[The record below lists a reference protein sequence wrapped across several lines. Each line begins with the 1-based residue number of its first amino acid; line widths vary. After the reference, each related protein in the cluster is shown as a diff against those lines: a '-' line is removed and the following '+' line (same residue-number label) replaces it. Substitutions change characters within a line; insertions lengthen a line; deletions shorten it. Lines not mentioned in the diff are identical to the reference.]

1 MRLMPELPEIA
12 IYVECLESRLID
24 RALGA
29 IRISNPFLLRTVT
42 PPADELVGKTI
53 RSIRRIGKR
62 IALELE
68 DQYFAVFH
76 LMIAGR
82 FQWKQP
88 GAALPRKYALAAF
101 DFENGS
107 LFLTEAGTKRRASLH
122 FVHGE
127 NSLQSFAKG
136 GIEIFSS
143 SAEVFIESM
152 KRENHTVKRALTD
165 PRIISGI
172 GNSYSDEILHAAGL
186 SPFKQTKHMSDEE
199 LTHLFESAVSILSY
213 WIEEL
218 RRRTGEQFPG
228 KVTAFKEGL
237 SVHGRFQEPCPV
249 CATSIQRIRYA
260 ENECNY
266 CPTCQTEG
274 KLLADRALS
283 ALLKSDW
290 PKSLDELERLHSKM
304 TSN

>member
-1 MRLMPELPEIA
+1 MPELPEIA
-12 IYVECLESRLID
+12 IYVECLESRIVG
-24 RALGA
+24 RRLGA

-53 RSIRRIGKR
+53 RSVQRIGKR

-107 LFLTEAGTKRRASLH
+107 LFLTEAGTKHRASLH
-122 FVHGE
+122 LVHGQD
-127 NSLQSFAKG
+127 SLQSFTRG
-136 GIEIFSS
+136 GIEIFSC

-152 KRENHTVKRALTD
+152 KRKNHTVKRALTD

-186 SPFKQTKHMSDEE
+186 SPFKQTRHMNDEE
-199 LTHLFESAVSILSY
+199 LTHLFESAVSILSF

-218 RRRTGEQFPG
+218 RKRTGEQFPG

-237 SVHGRFQEPCPV
+237 SVHGRYQKPCPV
-249 CATSIQRIRYA
+249 CSTPIQRIRYA

-266 CPTCQTEG
+266 CPTCQTGG

-290 PKSLDELERLHSKM
+290 PKSLDELEQLHSKM